1 MITGAIKN
9 KVDKI
14 WTDIWAGGLT
24 NPLTVIEQLTYL
36 IFIRTWLIRAYVE
49 ETVVPTEVLGA
60 ILYRNGELI
69 SELVTD
75 ESYIDINA
83 QAGDEYTLR
92 VVYGGEPDV
101 MHYAMSCPQTAKI
114 NDVSIAENT
123 TDDVTIYPNPTNG
136 ILNINAEAMKNIT
149 VINMAGQVVY
159 KDNVDKDVETIDMS
173 QFNTGIYMVRITTE
187 NDVIVRQVS
196 VVE

>member
-1 MITGAIKN
+1 MAMWEGDA
-9 KVDKI
+9 
-14 WTDIWAGGLT
+14 
-24 NPLTVIEQLTYL
+24 
-36 IFIRTWLIRAYVE
+36 
-49 ETVVPTEVLGA
+49 LGA
-60 ILYRNGELI
+60 ILYRNGELL

-159 KDNVDKDVETIDMS
+159 EDNVDKDVETIDMS

>member
-1 MITGAIKN
+1 M
-9 KVDKI
+9 
-14 WTDIWAGGLT
+14 
-24 NPLTVIEQLTYL
+24 P
-36 IFIRTWLIRAYVE
+36 
-49 ETVVPTEVLGA
+49 
-60 ILYRNGELI
+60 
-69 SELVTD
+69 
-75 ESYIDINA
+75 
-83 QAGDEYTLR
+83 
-92 VVYGGEPDV
+92 
-101 MHYAMSCPQTAKI
+101 AKI

-159 KDNVDKDVETIDMS
+159 EDNVDKDVETIDMS